1 MSIKRQQ
8 RQQRSHIAKLGAAW
22 KREHTMATMTI
33 RNLPDDI
40 HRALRVRA
48 AMNERSA
55 EAEVRAILD
64 SVLNPPQQDQSLVE
78 ALREFGQIAQF
89 TPEEMKLF
97 ERDKTPHSRS

>member
-1 MSIKRQQ
+1 
-8 RQQRSHIAKLGAAW
+8 
-22 KREHTMATMTI
+22 MATMTI

-48 AMNERSA
+48 AINERSA

-64 SVLNPPQQDQSLVE
+64 SVLNPPQREQNLVE
-78 ALREFGQIAQF
+78 ALREFGQIARF

-97 ERDKTPHSRS
+97 ERDKTPPREVDLG